1 MSDSDPHS
9 YALASIDATISR
21 SRQVVQDSLDL
32 TKRNSER
39 KQQLDHRLQAFMQRH
54 VTKEGDERMQE
65 LEERLRQE
73 EYLKQGYEKTVR
85 ELRERVKAVETEG
98 GSRETYRREI
108 DDLRS
113 DLTKEREWRARFND
127 IEKELNQRLAEQE
140 GRIVELETQLR
151 EKDLALT
158 QASSQALEYEQLA
171 QENQAL
177 NSALRDLQSRYEAVT
192 DECRTLSDPSTG
204 QYLSTLHKELSLQ
217 RRVSEEPGKQVAELE
232 RKMKEL
238 EGKYAVQMEYSRDL
252 QSQLKRA
259 YEQPASSLPTS
270 KRIEELE
277 AKLRTSSAKYEEMKR
292 QITAPSSFHKAKDTP
307 NSKDRPPRPKAAEEP
322 QSFRSYSIKE
332 ESEIAGKKK
341 VKRTRSVDKRVGSGQ
356 RRKS

>member
-1 MSDSDPHS
+1 MSDSVSDPHS
-9 YALASIDATISR
+9 HALASIDATISR

-85 ELRERVKAVETEG
+85 ELRERLKAVETEG
-98 GSRETYRREI
+98 GSKDTYRREI
-108 DDLRS
+108 EDLRS
-113 DLTKEREWRARFND
+113 DLTKEREWRTRFND
-127 IEKELNQRLAEQE
+127 IERELNQRLAEQE

-151 EKDLALT
+151 EKELALT
-158 QASSQALEYEQLA
+158 QATSQALEYDQLA

-192 DECRTLSDPSTG
+192 EECRTLSDQTTG

-217 RRVSEEPGKQVAELE
+217 RRASESEEPGRQVAELE
-232 RKMKEL
+232 RKMKDL

-252 QSQLKRA
+252 Q
-259 YEQPASSLPTS
+259 PASMPTS

-292 QITAPSSFHKAKDTP
+292 QITAPSSFHRPKDALS
-307 NSKDRPPRPKAAEEP
+307 SKDRPPRPKAEES

-332 ESEIAGKKK
+332 ESEITGKKK
-341 VKRTRSVDKRVGSGQ
+341 GKRTRSVDKRVGVAQ